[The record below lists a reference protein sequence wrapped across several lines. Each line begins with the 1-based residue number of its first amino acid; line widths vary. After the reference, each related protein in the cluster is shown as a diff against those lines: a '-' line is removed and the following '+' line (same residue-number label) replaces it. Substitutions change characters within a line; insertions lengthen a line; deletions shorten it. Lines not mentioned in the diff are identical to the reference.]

1 MRSIG
6 YLFKEG
12 IRSLWNNRTMS
23 IASIAVLISCL
34 LLTGTAVLL
43 TLNMQSTMKS
53 IEGNNNITVFL
64 KDSLPQ
70 LRSIQVGEELRTLE
84 NISSC
89 TYVAKDE
96 ALADVMEMLG
106 DDGTLLNGLDGE
118 DNFLPDSYKISITDL
133 SIYDETIEQIKAID
147 GVDTITDYSD
157 IANKLSNLDQ
167 LIRYGSI
174 AIITILGLVSLFII
188 ANTVKV
194 TMFSRRVEI
203 NIMKSVG
210 ATNWFV
216 RVPFIVEG
224 ILIGLISGG
233 ISVAILLFAYD
244 KITMAIYDV
253 VPFLTVI
260 NIDPYKWHVVA
271 IYAIIGAI
279 FGVLGGSISI
289 GRYLKREGENAVS

>member
-244 KITMAIYDV
+244 KITMAIYNV

>member
-96 ALADVMEMLG
+96 ALADVMEMMLQK
-106 DDGTLLNGLDGE
+106 DIYRYVSRIDASNISSLKFDYRGTLV
-118 DNFLPDSYKISITDL
+118 IDL
-133 SIYDETIEQIKAID
+133 GKNEELARKFDM
-147 GVDTITDYSD
+147 
-157 IANKLSNLDQ
+157 
-167 LIRYGSI
+167 
-174 AIITILGLVSLFII
+174 LV
-188 ANTVKV
+188 A
-194 TMFSRRVEI
+194 
-203 NIMKSVG
+203 
-210 ATNWFV
+210 
-216 RVPFIVEG
+216 
-224 ILIGLISGG
+224 
-233 ISVAILLFAYD
+233 
-244 KITMAIYDV
+244 
-253 VPFLTVI
+253 
-260 NIDPYKWHVVA
+260 
-271 IYAIIGAI
+271 
-279 FGVLGGSISI
+279 
-289 GRYLKREGENAVS
+289 

>member
-12 IRSLWNNRTMS
+12 IKSLWNNRTMS

-43 TLNMQSTMKS
+43 TLNMQSTMES

-64 KDSLPQ
+64 EDSLPQ
-70 LRSIQVGEELRTLE
+70 LRSIQVGEELRSLE
-84 NISSC
+84 NISNC
-89 TYVAKDE
+89 TYVSKDDG
-96 ALADVMEMLG
+96 LADVMEMLG

-118 DNFLPDSYKISITDL
+118 DNFLPDSYKISLTDL
-133 SIYDETIEQIKAID
+133 SIYDETIAQIKAID
-147 GVDTITDYSD
+147 GVDEITDYSD
-157 IANKLSNLDQ
+157 IADKLSNLDQ
-167 LIRYGSI
+167 LIRYASI

-216 RVPFIVEG
+216 RVPFVVEG

-244 KITMAIYDV
+244 KVTMAIYNV

-260 NIDPYKWHVVA
+260 NIDPFKWHIVA
-271 IYAIIGAI
+271 IYAIIGAL
-279 FGVLGGSISI
+279 FGVLGGSISM

>member
-133 SIYDETIEQIKAID
+133 SLYDETIEQIKAID

-244 KITMAIYDV
+244 KITMAIYNV

>member
-133 SIYDETIEQIKAID
+133 SLYDETIEQIKAID

-233 ISVAILLFAYD
+233 ISVTILLFAYD
-244 KITMAIYDV
+244 KITMAIYNV

>member
-12 IRSLWNNRTMS
+12 IKSLWNNRTMS

-43 TLNMQSTMKS
+43 TLNMQSTMES

-64 KDSLPQ
+64 EDSLPQ
-70 LRSIQVGEELRTLE
+70 LRSIQVGEELRSLE

-89 TYVAKDE
+89 TYVSKDDG
-96 ALADVMEMLG
+96 LADVMEMLG

-118 DNFLPDSYKISITDL
+118 DNFLPDSYKISLTDL
-133 SIYDETIEQIKAID
+133 SIYDETIAQIKAID
-147 GVDTITDYSD
+147 GVDEITDYSD
-157 IANKLSNLDQ
+157 IADKLSNLDQ
-167 LIRYGSI
+167 LIRYASI

-216 RVPFIVEG
+216 RVPFVVEG

-244 KITMAIYDV
+244 TVTMAIYNV

-260 NIDPYKWHVVA
+260 NIDPFKWHIVA
-271 IYAIIGAI
+271 TYAIIGAL
-279 FGVLGGSISI
+279 FGVLGGSISM

>member
-64 KDSLPQ
+64 NDSLPK
-70 LRSIQVGEELRTLE
+70 LRAIQVGEELRTLE
-84 NISSC
+84 NIASC

-118 DNFLPDSYKISITDL
+118 DNFLPDSYKVSLADL
-133 SIYDETIEQIKAID
+133 NIYDETIDQIKAID
-147 GVDTITDYSD
+147 GVDSITDYSD
-157 IANKLSNLDQ
+157 IANKLSNLDK

-210 ATNWFV
+210 ATNGFV
-216 RVPFIVEG
+216 RVPFVVEG

-244 KITMAIYDV
+244 KLTMAIYNV

-271 IYAIIGAI
+271 IYAIIGAL

>member
-43 TLNMQSTMKS
+43 TLNMQSTMES

-64 KDSLPQ
+64 KDSLPK
-70 LRSIQVGEELRTLE
+70 LRAIQVGEELRTLE
-84 NISSC
+84 NIASC

-118 DNFLPDSYKISITDL
+118 DNFLPDSYKVSLADL
-133 SIYDETIEQIKAID
+133 NIYDETIDQIRAID

-157 IANKLSNLDQ
+157 IANKLSNLDK

-233 ISVAILLFAYD
+233 VSVAILLFAYD
-244 KITMAIYDV
+244 KLTMAIYNV

>member
-12 IRSLWNNRTMS
+12 IKSLWNNRTMS

-34 LLTGTAVLL
+34 LLTGTAVLI
-43 TLNMQSTMKS
+43 TLNMQSTMES

-64 KDSLPQ
+64 EDSLPQ

-84 NISSC
+84 NISNC

-118 DNFLPDSYKISITDL
+118 DNFLPDSYKVSLADL
-133 SIYDETIEQIKAID
+133 EIYDETIDQIMAID

-157 IANKLSNLDQ
+157 IADKLSNLDT
-167 LIRYGSI
+167 LIRYGSV
-174 AIITILGLVSLFII
+174 AIITILGIVSLFII

-233 ISVAILLFAYD
+233 ISVTILLFAYD
-244 KITMAIYDV
+244 KITMAIYNV

-271 IYAIIGAI
+271 IYAIIGAV
-279 FGVLGGSISI
+279 FGILGGSISI

>member
-12 IRSLWNNRTMS
+12 IKSLWNNRTMS
-23 IASIAVLISCL
+23 IASIAILISCL

-43 TLNMQSTMKS
+43 TLNMQSTMES

-64 KDSLPQ
+64 EDSLPQ
-70 LRSIQVGEELRTLE
+70 LRSIQVGEELRSLE

-89 TYVAKDE
+89 TYVSKDDG
-96 ALADVMEMLG
+96 LADVMEMLG

-118 DNFLPDSYKISITDL
+118 DNFLPDSYKISLTDL
-133 SIYDETIEQIKAID
+133 SIYDETIAQIKAID
-147 GVDTITDYSD
+147 GVDEITDYSD
-157 IANKLSNLDQ
+157 IADKLSNLDQ
-167 LIRYGSI
+167 LIRYASI

-216 RVPFIVEG
+216 RVPFVVEG

-244 KITMAIYDV
+244 KVTMAIYNV

-260 NIDPYKWHVVA
+260 NIDPFKWHIVA
-271 IYAIIGAI
+271 IYAIIGAL
-279 FGVLGGSISI
+279 FGVLGGSISM